1 MQLFHVNMTREEVV
15 KTSEYRRAIES
26 VKVVSDFEEIEKA
39 GIPVFKL
46 FMFSHDLELVRRVTK
61 HLEKNPKIAVASSFE
76 SNVEIT
82 DARAQKG
89 PILKEYIGDSLND
102 YSMMS
107 MDFGAT
113 VAMGNAVSELKKAA
127 KYITKSNDELG
138 VAYAIRELLKKQK
151 NK

>member
-1 MQLFHVNMTREEVV
+1 MSKKIRTEAVDYLFEAILSLKNKGECYTFFEDICTINELLSLSQRFEVA
-15 KTSEYRRAIES
+15 KMLR
-26 VKVVSDFEEIEKA
+26 
-39 GIPVFKL
+39 
-46 FMFSHDLELVRRVTK
+46 
-61 HLEKNPKIAVASSFE
+61 
-76 SNVEIT
+76 
-82 DARAQKG
+82 
-89 PILKEYIGDSLND
+89 DSLND